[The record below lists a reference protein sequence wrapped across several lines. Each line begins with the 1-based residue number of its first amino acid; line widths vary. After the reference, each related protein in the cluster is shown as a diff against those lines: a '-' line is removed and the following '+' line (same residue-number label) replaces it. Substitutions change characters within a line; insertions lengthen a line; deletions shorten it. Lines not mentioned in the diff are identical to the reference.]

1 MTVFVHTL
9 RVNGFQCYLT
19 FKGVITFT
27 AIQLI
32 FLGEI

>member
-9 RVNGFQCYLT
+9 SGFQCYLT

-27 AIQLI
+27 AIQFI